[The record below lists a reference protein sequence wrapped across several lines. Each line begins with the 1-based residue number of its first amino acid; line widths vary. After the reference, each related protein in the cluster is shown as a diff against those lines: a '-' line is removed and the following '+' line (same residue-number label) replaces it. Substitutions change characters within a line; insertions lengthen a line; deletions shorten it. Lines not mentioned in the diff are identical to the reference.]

1 MEIVILKPLT
11 DNEVDE
17 IIELAYVTCENY
29 ILNFVNKKEF
39 EDINITINLVRGADN
54 FDIDIDIKLDSD
66 SLLPDDLASVAVD
79 KALIAVDEY
88 VENRR

>member
-17 IIELAYVTCENY
+17 IVELAYVTCENY

-39 EDINITINLVRGADN
+39 EDISITINLVRGADN

-66 SLLPDDLASVAVD
+66 SLLPDDLASIAVD

>member
-39 EDINITINLVRGADN
+39 EDISITINLVRGADN

-66 SLLPDDLASVAVD
+66 SLLPDDLASIAVD